1 VPFQTDASLVWNGAA
16 CNTTYL
22 YRVRTWNDAGASD
35 WSVSS
40 FRTIAPFITVTTP
53 SGGELWRRGL
63 SYFIRWHDNVPENV
77 IIDLYQAGTL
87 VRNISTNAPSTG
99 AFLWQVPL
107 DLSPGNDYSI
117 RISSATN
124 ASLYDVSDANFNI
137 DVPTIDARSLVR
149 LPDGRFSFAFTAFG
163 ASQVTVSAS
172 TNLVFW
178 QDLGVVPLTNGSAS
192 FMDNAST
199 NFSNRFYRLRLP

>member
-1 VPFQTDASLVWNGAA
+1 MTLIATAYVVWLLPDSLLRLFVWVF
-16 CNTTYL
+16 THSV
-22 YRVRTWNDAGASD
+22 YRLRVEGR
-35 WSVSS
+35 
-40 FRTIAPFITVTTP
+40 
-53 SGGELWRRGL
+53 
-63 SYFIRWHDNVPENV
+63 DNIPENV
-77 IIDLYQAGTL
+77 ILELYKAGALART
-87 VRNISTNAPSTG
+87 ISSNAPSTG
-99 AFLWQVPL
+99 AFQWQVPL

-178 QDLGVVPLTNGSAS
+178 QDLGIVPLSNGSAS
-192 FMDNAST
+192 FTDNTST
-199 NFSNRFYRLRLP
+199 NLLSRFYRLRLP